1 MIFPKAPYSKILTW
15 QVCLFHSRG
24 SDLKII
30 LRYCYSDK
38 EKL

>member
-30 LRYCYSDK
+30 LK
-38 EKL
+38 EQKSNIKKL